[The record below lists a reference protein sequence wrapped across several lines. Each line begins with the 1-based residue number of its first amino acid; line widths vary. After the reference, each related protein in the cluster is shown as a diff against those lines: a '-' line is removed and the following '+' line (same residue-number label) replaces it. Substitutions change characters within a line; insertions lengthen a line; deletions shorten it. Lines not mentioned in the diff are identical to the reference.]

1 MHVSVEVMDAHLQNN
16 QTAEDILASPDRLK
30 SKEQISQTVYTLSE
44 FTESPCIAA
53 VERKVIILG
62 KNY

>member
-1 MHVSVEVMDAHLQNN
+1 MDAHLQNN

-30 SKEQISQTVYTLSE
+30 SKEQTLTVDTLSE
-44 FTESPCIAA
+44 FTESPCIDA

-62 KNY
+62 KKY